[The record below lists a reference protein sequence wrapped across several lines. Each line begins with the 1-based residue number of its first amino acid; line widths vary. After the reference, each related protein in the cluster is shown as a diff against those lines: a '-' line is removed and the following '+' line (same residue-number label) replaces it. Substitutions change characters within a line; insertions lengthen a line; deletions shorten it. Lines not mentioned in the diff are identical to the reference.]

1 MDMPHGPARSR
12 PATGASGRPS
22 RYTCLLF
29 DDVGV
34 LSRLEY
40 LGDGAVPVRDLQN
53 LVGLH
58 EAYLNSALA
67 SYAAGK
73 VQDWVAFFA
82 HPWTSA
88 LYHDRFPAFRTRL
101 RTLLAKDDGVRA
113 IADDAAAF
121 MRETGDSKGAMAL
134 AQERVGRGGS
144 ALEPSTRRLV
154 ESQVLEFLGSN
165 RDVLNM
171 FLLPKGS
178 TSSSSAA
185 ARPGSK

>member
-1 MDMPHGPARSR
+1 MDTQAQSR
-12 PATGASGRPS
+12 PATAASSRPS

-34 LSRLEY
+34 LNRLEY
-40 LGDGAVPVRDLQN
+40 LGDSPIPVRDLQN

-67 SYAAGK
+67 SYEAGK
-73 VQDWVAFFA
+73 VHDWIAFFA
-82 HPWTSA
+82 QPWASA
-88 LYHDRFPAFRTRL
+88 LYHDRFPAFRAKL

-121 MRETGDSKGAMAL
+121 MKETGDTKGAIAL
-134 AQERVGRGGS
+134 VQERVGRGGS

-154 ESQVLEFLGSN
+154 ESQVLEFLGNN

-171 FLLPKGS
+171 FLLPKSGGA
-178 TSSSSAA
+178 T
-185 ARPGSK
+185 RPGSK